1 MKYIKLLLMIFLI
14 SNLIA
19 CASNTK
25 AEEEKISKDKKAAKL
40 NVELASG
47 YMKRGNFEVA
57 QEKLLKAIVFDD
69 TYVPGYTTLAVLMNI
84 LGKPDE
90 AEKYYLNA
98 MELDNDDPNL
108 QNNYGTF
115 LCGVGKYEQ
124 AVELFEKTLNN
135 QFYKTPALAHA
146 NIGYCLMQEENP
158 DYEKIE
164 LHLREALKLYPKMAT
179 AMLAMAE
186 LAIKTKKY
194 LMARA
199 YSQRFHAIAKPTAE
213 SLWVQAQAEHA
224 LGDKKYFVIVSQS
237 LLTKFPASEQA
248 TKLMELP
255 NL

>member
-1 MKYIKLLLMIFLI
+1 MSSLF
-14 SNLIA
+14 A
-19 CASNTK
+19 CTSNTK
-25 AEEEKISKDKKAAKL
+25 VEEEKILKDKKAAKL

-47 YMKRGNFEVA
+47 YMKRGDFEVA
-57 QEKLLKAIVFDD
+57 QNKLNKAILFDD
-69 TYVPGYTTLAVLMNI
+69 TYVPAYTTLAVLMNI
-84 LGKPDE
+84 LDKPDE
-90 AEKYYLNA
+90 AEKNYLKA
-98 MELDNDDPNL
+98 LELDNDDPNL

-115 LCGVGKYEQ
+115 LCGIGKYDE
-124 AVELFEKTLNN
+124 AITYFEKTLSN

-146 NIGYCLMQEENP
+146 NIGYCLMQEGNP

-164 LHLREALKLYPKMAT
+164 LHLREALKLYPNMAT

-248 TKLMELP
+248 KKLMELP